1 MRPQLLL
8 FPFMTI
14 ICAAVSSSK
23 SFIFSQPNGDFANQ
37 HQLRTAVSHT
47 PQHSDTARPSF
58 ERTTY
63 THGSTS
69 TIIHTSCSAEH
80 SCVHTTHPAT
90 AVQGP
95 EWYTTT
101 LEGSAREVKAKRPA
115 TAATSS
121 TRHSTVSEDI
131 DTGEMLLP
139 VHRIAESPGVG
150 ALADTTIS
158 ANRAAE
164 PIETAGMLLPVHRVA
179 ESPGVGVLAESAPH
193 STISASGA
201 VGSLK
206 KGAFLLPVHRVA
218 ESPGV
223 VGFEASMSAGK
234 E

>member
-1 MRPQLLL
+1 M
-8 FPFMTI
+8 
-14 ICAAVSSSK
+14 
-23 SFIFSQPNGDFANQ
+23 
-37 HQLRTAVSHT
+37 
-47 PQHSDTARPSF
+47 
-58 ERTTY
+58 
-63 THGSTS
+63 
-69 TIIHTSCSAEH
+69 
-80 SCVHTTHPAT
+80 
-90 AVQGP
+90 
-95 EWYTTT
+95 
-101 LEGSAREVKAKRPA
+101 
-115 TAATSS
+115 
-121 TRHSTVSEDI
+121 
-131 DTGEMLLP
+131 
-139 VHRIAESPGVG
+139 
-150 ALADTTIS
+150 DTTIS